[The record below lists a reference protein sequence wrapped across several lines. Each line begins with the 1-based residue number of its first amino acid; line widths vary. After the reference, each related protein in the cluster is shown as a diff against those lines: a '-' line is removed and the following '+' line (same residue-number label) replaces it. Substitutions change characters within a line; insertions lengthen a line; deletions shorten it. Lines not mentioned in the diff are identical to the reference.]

1 METFIEDYVKGN
13 RLASIYKDNYG
24 YYVQLSEVGSRLVVT
39 RDLRNHTL
47 EYAQCCAEN
56 WVEGVIP

>member
-1 METFIEDYVKGN
+1 METFVEDWVKGS
-13 RLASIYKDNYG
+13 RLATIYKDNYG
-24 YYVQLSEVGSRLVVT
+24 YYVQMSETGSRLVVT

-47 EYAQCCAEN
+47 EYAQNLAEN